1 MKQMGAKCGK
11 CGGRKHTRSSFCSRE
26 RKHTTTEGDREGC
39 EGGRGGG
46 RPPSDFRA
54 GIPKRAL
61 DFVTSPEKRY
71 KQNKIQNSESRGR
84 NAAGRRWHGPVA
96 PAVKWIPS
104 VQQSQCRLSGFL
116 SLLPPALSMSRGPL
130 SSFTPS
136 SPPPLQLCRLR
147 STSLSQ
153 YFLSHSLR
161 AGFSLFPPHIRR
173 VWVSEW
179 KKTQLSCC

>member
-1 MKQMGAKCGK
+1 MRG
-11 CGGRKHTRSSFCSRE
+11 RE
-26 RKHTTTEGDREGC
+26 R
-39 EGGRGGG
+39 GG

-84 NAAGRRWHGPVA
+84 NAAGRRRHGPVA
-96 PAVKWIPS
+96 PAVKWTPS

-116 SLLPPALSMSRGPL
+116 SLLPPALSTSRGPL

>member
-1 MKQMGAKCGK
+1 MRG
-11 CGGRKHTRSSFCSRE
+11 RE
-26 RKHTTTEGDREGC
+26 R
-39 EGGRGGG
+39 GG

-84 NAAGRRWHGPVA
+84 NAAGRRRHGPVA
-96 PAVKWIPS
+96 PAVKWIPP

-116 SLLPPALSMSRGPL
+116 SLLLPALSMSRGPL

-136 SPPPLQLCRLR
+136 SPPLPSNSAVCDPLLSVSIFFHTLFALVLASSHRTFGGCGCLSGKKRSSPAADVFHAFLIFLC
-147 STSLSQ
+147 
-153 YFLSHSLR
+153 
-161 AGFSLFPPHIRR
+161 
-173 VWVSEW
+173 
-179 KKTQLSCC
+179 